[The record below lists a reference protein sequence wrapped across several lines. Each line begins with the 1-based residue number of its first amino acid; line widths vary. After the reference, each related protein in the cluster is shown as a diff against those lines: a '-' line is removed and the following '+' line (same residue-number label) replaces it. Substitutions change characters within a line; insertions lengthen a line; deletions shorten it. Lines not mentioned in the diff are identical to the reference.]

1 MAIIKRRDR
10 SRDGGA
16 DRPKPEFDQKM
27 IEIARVTRV
36 VSGGKRM
43 RFRALVV
50 IGNHAGKIGFGLG
63 KGQDVSIAA
72 AKAGKRA
79 EKHLITIPLVKETIP
94 HPVLMKFGSAKVLLK
109 PAPRGSGII
118 AGGSVR
124 AVLEVSGIP
133 NIVSKMLGSKN
144 KMNNVKATFLALASL
159 RKEKIKTH

>member
-1 MAIIKRRDR
+1 MSALIKRRERQQDR
-10 SRDGGA
+10 AGERI
-16 DRPKPEFDQKM
+16 KPEFDQKM

-50 IGNHAGKIGFGLG
+50 IGNHAGKVGFGLG

-72 AKAGKRA
+72 AKAGKKA
-79 EKHLITIPLVKETIP
+79 EKNLITIPLVRETIP

-109 PAPRGSGII
+109 PAPKG
-118 AGGSVR
+118 
-124 AVLEVSGIP
+124 SGIP

-144 KMNNVKATFLALASL
+144 KMNNVKATFLALQSL
-159 RKEKIKTH
+159 RKEKMGKSHNT

>member
-16 DRPKPEFDQKM
+16 NRAKPEFDQRM

-50 IGNHAGKIGFGLG
+50 IGDHAGRIGYGIG
-63 KGQDVSIAA
+63 KGQDVSLAA
-72 AKAGKRA
+72 SKAGKKA
-79 EKHLITIPLVKETIP
+79 EKNLITIPLVRESIP
-94 HPVLMKFGSAKVLLK
+94 HPVEKKFGSAKVLLK
-109 PAPRGSGII
+109 PAPKGSGII

-124 AVLEVSGIP
+124 QVLEVSGIP

-144 KMNNVKATFLALASL
+144 KINNVKATFVALQAL
-159 RKEKIKTH
+159 RKEKMTK